1 MFKRIF
7 HPIIDVSLYASVEYG
22 KMDSCPI
29 DQTPVQDFNV
39 DPETGRPESDIT
51 KMLRAQTK
59 YEQDKL
65 YKELVERKVSDVEM
79 SESDLRHAALYGLPR
94 LAQSP
99 SELADY
105 AESMVRMQQDK
116 AEEKRTKKLDALRRK
131 TEDAILETERK
142 KQEENKND

>member
-1 MFKRIF
+1 MFTRIF
-7 HPIIDVSLYASVEYG
+7 KPVIDVSLYASVEYG

-29 DQTPVQDFNV
+29 DQTPVKDFNV

-79 SESDLRHAALYGLPR
+79 TESQLRHAALYGLPR

-105 AESMVRMQQDK
+105 AENMVRMQQEK
-116 AEEKRTKKLDALRRK
+116 AEEKRTKALDSLRRK
-131 TEDAILETERK
+131 TEDSILETERK
-142 KQEENKND
+142 KQDVTKED